1 MNYDSPMSTRG
12 ENAHPIRSLVDDVEA
27 ELSARLPTGGSFNHG
42 ARQAVLAK
50 GAKRARP
57 ELAGLC
63 LGLDASW
70 EGVRPTLVTAL
81 AAVELIHG
89 ASLLHDDVL
98 DRADSRRGLPSAR
111 AQYGDVRAVLLGD
124 YLLARVVSWL
134 LPASP
139 IFLRH
144 AVDVIEELT
153 RAVYTELE
161 ARGGALMQVQD
172 WTRMAEGK
180 SGALFGL
187 AARAPAVV
195 AGAMSAGA
203 RLDVFGRQLGLA
215 FQIADD
221 VLDLVEG
228 TGELAYADLREGNP
242 SLPCILAATL
252 QPSIEARLHDVRR
265 GLAPAAPLAKEIL
278 RVAFEPTLRHFD
290 DAVLQARAALLD
302 DECLALEPAFELGQ
316 RWRALV
322 VATARAAMP
331 QADTISG

>member
-1 MNYDSPMSTRG
+1 MSNTVHR
-12 ENAHPIRSLVDDVEA
+12 ASDIQALVSEVEA
-27 ELSARLPTGGSFNHG
+27 ALRSRLPEANAFDAG

-57 ELAGLC
+57 ELAALC
-63 LGLDASW
+63 LGVDASW
-70 EGVRPTLVTAL
+70 HGARATLVTAL
-81 AAVELIHG
+81 CAVELIHG

-98 DRADSRRGLPSAR
+98 DRADTRRGLPSAR

-124 YLLARVVSWL
+124 YLLTRVVSWL
-134 LPASP
+134 LPESP
-139 IFLRH
+139 IFLHH

-161 ARGGALMQVQD
+161 ARGRPLMSVQA
-172 WTRMAEGK
+172 WTDMAVGK

-195 AGAMSAGA
+195 AGAMPAGA

-221 VLDLVEG
+221 VLDLIEG

-242 SLPCILAATL
+242 SLPCILAA
-252 QPSIEARLHDVRR
+252 SIHAPIAAQLDDVRQGR
-265 GLAPAAPLAKEIL
+265 VSAGPAAAEVL
-278 RVAFEPTLRHFD
+278 RVGLKPAIAHFD
-290 DAVLQARAALLD
+290 AAITRARAALLD
-302 DECLALEPAFELGQ
+302 DECEALEPAFVLAE
-316 RWRALV
+316 RWRAQLV
-322 VATARAAMP
+322 AIPRPAIT
-331 QADTISG
+331 QAETISD